1 MTNADVIAKAQAKG
15 DYSKDAGGFFMLP
28 ILGIYGQRNFLLPH
42 PLDLPPFWSPLLD
55 NVYLLTLTAEK
66 LWAQAV
72 GIAVSKVAS
81 MDWTIDGPVTTASR
95 ETQFLQAFGTRGI
108 ARLVTDYLL
117 SCNGA
122 WMEIVHETRS
132 SGSRVLGCVPLD
144 SRRIMRTGDPERPA
158 LYNLLDG
165 RQVEYRAH
173 QIAEITDMPDP
184 SGGWLGVGHC
194 AADRA
199 YTAIRR
205 MHLIDLIVDDKL
217 SDRRPNKLVPIKGV
231 SAKELKAAFETG
243 EKDAQGRGL
252 IIYQGTVF
260 LVDPGDDKLDF
271 KEIDLKNLPENFDE
285 EKARNEARLEY
296 ANAIGLDP
304 LDMQEPRG
312 GLGTGQQ
319 ADILHEKSKG
329 RGLGL
334 FTRQLKETINTRIV
348 SRRST
353 FTHAERDLRDELKK
367 EQVNKAVS
375 DRIKQDVEA
384 TVLQP
389 GQGLQV
395 MVDAGIYPEEFLT
408 QDVTDDAKISGEE
421 NAAAVEAEQEEMDQ
435 AEQAN
440 VSAEAPDPLPD
451 EITLKEAYAQ
461 PDGVSMD
468 EPQPLSVMIA
478 FRPDESVRR
487 MLAVEGGEPVEDIHL
502 TLALFDVQPGYEYEA
517 MMHAL
522 TGFVSGRPTMTAHIS
537 GDARFPMGEDGI
549 PVVALVDCPELPD
562 FRQALVE
569 AMRSL
574 GMVERRTHGYI
585 PHITRAYDKGGQLVV
600 PPIGDTPFQ
609 CNLEELIVVVDYG
622 SPMPMLLKDQR
633 LVVKED
639 ERDPRWGTLERAL
652 EAIAAHG

>member
-1 MTNADVIAKAQAKG
+1 MTNADVIAKSQAKG
-15 DYSKDAGGFFMLP
+15 DYSRDGGFFTLP
-28 ILGIYGQRNFLLPH
+28 LLGIFGQREFLLPH
-42 PLDLPPFWSPLLD
+42 PMDLPPFWSPLLD
-55 NVYLLTLTAEK
+55 QMYLLTLTASK
-66 LWAQAV
+66 LWAQAI
-72 GIAVSKVAS
+72 GIAQAKVAS
-81 MDWTIDGPVTTASR
+81 MDWTIDGPVSTASR
-95 ETQFLQAFGTRGI
+95 ETQFLQAFGSKGI
-108 ARLVTDYLL
+108 ARLVTDYNV

-122 WMEIVHETRS
+122 WLEIVHETKIA
-132 SGSRVLGCVPLD
+132 GSRVLGGVPLD
-144 SRRIMRTGDPERPA
+144 SRRIMRTGDPEWPA

-165 RQVEYRAH
+165 RQVEYQAH

-205 MHLIDLIVDDKL
+205 MHLIDLITDDKL

-231 SAKELKAAFETG
+231 SPKELKAAFDAG

-260 LVDPGDDKLDF
+260 LVDPGDDKLDY
-271 KEIDLKNLPENFDE
+271 KEIALKDLPENFDVE
-285 EKARNEARLEY
+285 RERKAANQEF

-304 LDMQEPRG
+304 LDLQEPRG

-319 ADILHEKSKG
+319 ADILAEKTKG
-329 RGLGL
+329 RPLAL
-334 FTRQLKETINTRIV
+334 FVKQLKEIVNTRMV

-353 FTHAERDLRDELKK
+353 FTFSERDLRDELKA

-375 DRIKQDVEA
+375 DRVKQDVES

-421 NAAAVEAEQEEMDQ
+421 NAQAVEAEQEEMDQ
-435 AEQAN
+435 SEQAN

-451 EITLKEAYAQ
+451 EITLKEIGD
-461 PDGVSMD
+461 DGT
-468 EPQPLSVMIA
+468 EPMHSEPPLSVMIA

-487 MLAVEGGEPVEDIHL
+487 MLAVEGGVPEDEIHL
-502 TLALFDVQPGYEYEA
+502 TLALFDIQDLGYEWEA
-517 MMHAL
+517 LMHAVQ
-522 TGFVSGRPTMTAHIS
+522 GFVAGRGALVANIS

-569 AMRSL
+569 AMRSIGL
-574 GMVERRTHGYI
+574 VERREHGYI
-585 PHITRAYDKGGQLVV
+585 PHITRAYDKGGVFQVA
-600 PPIGDTPFQ
+600 PIGDTPFQ
-609 CNLEELIVVVDYG
+609 TTLEELIVVVDYG
-622 SPMPMLLKDQR
+622 SPIPLRLKDAR
-633 LVVKED
+633 MVVKED
-639 ERDPRWGTLERAL
+639 ERWGLLERAL
-652 EAIAAHG
+652 EAVAAHD